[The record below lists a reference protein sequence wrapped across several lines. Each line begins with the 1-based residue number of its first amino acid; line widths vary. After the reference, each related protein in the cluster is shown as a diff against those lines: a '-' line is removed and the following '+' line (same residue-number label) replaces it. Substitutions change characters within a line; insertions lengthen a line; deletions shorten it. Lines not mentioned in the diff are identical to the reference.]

1 MTEINERLAY
11 IMQGSTGTPLKLE
24 GKCLEMKL
32 ALWIMGQCL
41 NLQYK
46 SPDSWKTEA

>member
-24 GKCLEMKL
+24 GKLTQVAFNSRLSSIFK
-32 ALWIMGQCL
+32 AYFFFIR
-41 NLQYK
+41 
-46 SPDSWKTEA
+46 